1 MKNSILIGKDKW
13 GPIAWN
19 IYHSFSINFL
29 KKYADD
35 YLIFINTFGYILP
48 CETCKSH
55 YNYVIKEIYK
65 IDDIEINKNNIIK
78 YTYNIHKLVNE
89 LLNKKNIS
97 LKKATIL
104 NKDIH
109 INNSLFLIKTIYSNF
124 DYKKMSFFLFDKIFN
139 FFIVFCKLYPQKEI
153 RKKFQKLINSE
164 KFNDINSPN
173 QFIEWYKSNFLKLSI
188 IKESTEIKK

>member
-29 KKYADD
+29 KKYSDD
-35 YLIFINTFGYILP
+35 YLIFISTFGYILP

-97 LKKATIL
+97 LKKAILL

-153 RKKFQKLINSE
+153 RKKLQKLINSE
-164 KFNDINSPN
+164 KFKDINSPN
-173 QFIEWYKSNFLKLSI
+173 QFIEWYKSNFLKLNIIRESI
-188 IKESTEIKK
+188 EIKK

>member
-29 KKYADD
+29 KKYTDD
-35 YLIFINTFGYILP
+35 YEIFINTFGYILP

-55 YNYVIKEIYK
+55 YNYVINDIYK
-65 IDDIEINKNNIIK
+65 IDDMEINKNNIIK

-97 LKKATIL
+97 LKKAILL

-109 INNSLFLIKTIYSNF
+109 VNNSLFLIKTIYNNF

-139 FFIVFCKLYPQKEI
+139 FFIVFCKLYPQKEV
-153 RKKFQKLINSE
+153 RKKLQKLINSE

-188 IKESTEIKK
+188 IKESNEIKK

>member
-55 YNYVIKEIYK
+55 YNYVINDIYK

-97 LKKATIL
+97 LKKAILL

-153 RKKFQKLINSE
+153 RKKLQKLINSE
-164 KFNDINSPN
+164 KFKDINSPN
-173 QFIEWYKSNFLKLSI
+173 QFIEWYKSNFLKLNI
-188 IKESTEIKK
+188 IRDSKEIKK

>member
-55 YNYVIKEIYK
+55 YNYVINDIYK

-97 LKKATIL
+97 LKKAILL

-153 RKKFQKLINSE
+153 RKKFKKLINSE
-164 KFNDINSPN
+164 KFKDINSPN
-173 QFIEWYKSNFLKLSI
+173 QFIEWYKSNFLKLNI
-188 IKESTEIKK
+188 IKESKEIKK

>member
-29 KKYADD
+29 KKYSDD

-97 LKKATIL
+97 LKKAILL

-153 RKKFQKLINSE
+153 RKKLQKLINSE
-164 KFNDINSPN
+164 KFKDINSPN
-173 QFIEWYKSNFLKLSI
+173 QFIEWYKSNFLKLNIIRESI
-188 IKESTEIKK
+188 EIKK

>member
-1 MKNSILIGKDKW
+1 MKNIILIGKDKW
-13 GPIAWN
+13 GPTAWN

-29 KKYADD
+29 KKYSDD
-35 YLIFINTFGYILP
+35 YIIFINTFGYVLP

-55 YNYVIKEIYK
+55 YNYVINDIYK
-65 IDDIEINKNNIIK
+65 IDDTEINKNNIIK

-97 LKKATIL
+97 LKKAILL

-153 RKKFQKLINSE
+153 RKKLQKLISSE

-173 QFIEWYKSNFLKLSI
+173 QFFEWYKYNFLKLNI
-188 IKESTEIKK
+188 IKESIHLNI

>member
-29 KKYADD
+29 KKYSDD

-97 LKKATIL
+97 LKKAILL

-109 INNSLFLIKTIYSNF
+109 VNNSLFLIKTIYNNF

-153 RKKFQKLINSE
+153 RKKLQKLISSE

-173 QFIEWYKSNFLKLSI
+173 QFFEWYKSNFLKLNI
-188 IKESTEIKK
+188 IKESINIRI

>member
-55 YNYVIKEIYK
+55 YNYVINDIYK

-97 LKKATIL
+97 LKKQ
-104 NKDIH
+104 
-109 INNSLFLIKTIYSNF
+109 Y
-124 DYKKMSFFLFDKIFN
+124 Y
-139 FFIVFCKLYPQKEI
+139 
-153 RKKFQKLINSE
+153 
-164 KFNDINSPN
+164 
-173 QFIEWYKSNFLKLSI
+173 
-188 IKESTEIKK
+188 